1 MGTLFDVAVDVRV
14 PGGLVALSYEHFTLV
29 EVASAPDQAPPLGK
43 QIGPT
48 THIENVTVNDR
59 PGLWIT
65 GPHDIGYIDRTG
77 EFQIDTVRRAGPTL
91 IWERAG
97 TSPIGSKVS
106 TRWPRH

>member
-1 MGTLFDVAVDVRV
+1 M

-29 EVASAPDQAPPLGK
+29 EVASAPDQPPPLGK

-48 THIENVTVNDR
+48 THVENVTVNDR

-77 EFQIDTVRRAGPTL
+77 EFQIDTVRRC
-91 IWERAG
+91 G
-97 TSPIGSKVS
+97 TDADLGTRGLPIGSKAS